1 MRRPFIPFSPF
12 YLPMCY
18 AIPGRVVSVDG
29 NTATLEYF
37 GEKRKA
43 KIVGARDAGL
53 RSGGY
58 AYAQGGIIVDT
69 IPESEALAIL
79 ETWKEQFLELRKKD
93 ESMARGR
100 MQGELGPILRKAESG
115 ALLTRSEMKRIL
127 ETEGEKSLASL
138 YQAAN
143 SVRARNIQNAC
154 CVHGI
159 IEFSNNCGNGC
170 AYCGINKNNTKLRRY
185 RMDPDEIV
193 SAAEYAVRSLGFR
206 ALVLQSGED
215 QYYSDDTLVSIV
227 KRIRERCGV
236 LIFMSIGE
244 RSEEC
249 YRRLYEAGAYGAL
262 IRFETSNPKLYSLM
276 RPGKKLD
283 DRLALIRKLK
293 SMGYLLATGFLA
305 GLPGQTGQDL
315 INDILLMKSLK
326 PDMFSFGPLIPH
338 PCTPLAGAPEVPL
351 DHMLK
356 TIALARLAA
365 PDSHIVVT
373 TALETLD
380 KEGKR
385 KGLLAGANSLMIN
398 VTPEEYKR
406 DYDIYP
412 GKTPDTGRRTQDMIR
427 ETLGLLH
434 SLGRAP
440 TDLGAR

>member
-1 MRRPFIPFSPF
+1 
-12 YLPMCY
+12 MCY
-18 AIPGRVVSVDG
+18 AIPGRVVSIQG
-29 NTATLEYF
+29 NTATLDYF
-37 GEKRKA
+37 GERRKA
-43 KIVGARDAGL
+43 AIIGTGNPKLGV
-53 RSGGY
+53 GGY
-58 AYAQGGIIVDT
+58 AYAQGGIIVDVVA
-69 IPESEALAIL
+69 ESEALAIL
-79 ETWKEQFLELRKKD
+79 GTWKEQFLELKKKD
-93 ESMARGR
+93 DSMARGR
-100 MQGELGPILRKAESG
+100 AEGELGPILRKAESG
-115 ALLTRSEMKRIL
+115 VLLTRSEMKKIL
-127 ETEGEKSLASL
+127 ETEGEKPLASL
-138 YQAAN
+138 YKAAN
-143 SVRARNIQNAC
+143 SVRAKNIQNAC

-170 AYCGINKNNTKLRRY
+170 AYCGINKNNKKIKRY
-185 RMDPDEIV
+185 RMSADEIAG
-193 SAAEYAVRSLGFR
+193 AAEYAVRSLGFR

-215 QYYSDDTLVSIV
+215 QFYTDDMLVSIV
-227 KRIRERCGV
+227 KRIRERCGA
-236 LIFMSIGE
+236 LIFMSVGE

-262 IRFETSNPKLYSLM
+262 VRFETSNPKLYSLM

-338 PCTPLAGAPEVPL
+338 PCTPLAEAPKVSL

-356 TIALARLAA
+356 IIALARLAA

-398 VTPEEYKR
+398 VTPEKYR
-406 DYDIYP
+406 ADYEIYP
-412 GKTPDTGRRTQDMIR
+412 GKAGNGNNTQDTIH

-440 TDLGAR
+440 TDLGRS